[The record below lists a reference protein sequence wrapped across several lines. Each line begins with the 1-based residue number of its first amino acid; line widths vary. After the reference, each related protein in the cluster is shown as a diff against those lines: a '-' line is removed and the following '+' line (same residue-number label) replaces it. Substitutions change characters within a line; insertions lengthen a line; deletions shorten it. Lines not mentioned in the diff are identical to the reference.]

1 MALCLIHRWPNFGWK
16 KRKKKATHIQ
26 SWPLGIFGKDK
37 IREENSPD
45 ATRAASNGIKR
56 IILVSGS
63 IFTRKEWNGTS
74 ESEKDQQ
81 HTHNRPT
88 FQPGTGLRVEG
99 EFSGAEEEESETRVN
114 RRGWWW
120 QWSMQNFSPMYTG
133 KIGSWGPIT
142 TDVLRY
148 RYGCPWRKKD
158 KQRARLLTSA
168 CCGRDACLL
177 IFISW
182 FRKKNRKSW
191 SASTWLQ
198 M

>member
-1 MALCLIHRWPNFGWK
+1 MPHPQMTQFRLDGG
-16 KRKKKATHIQ
+16 KKKATDIQ
-26 SWPLGIFGKDK
+26 NWPLGIFGKDK

-56 IILVSGS
+56 IILVCGS

-99 EFSGAEEEESETRVN
+99 EFSGAEEEESETQVN

-177 IFISW
+177 IFVSW
-182 FRKKNRKSW
+182 FWKKNRKSW